1 METKM
6 RIQLDQRNALVNPSR
21 QTSRYKR
28 LEDELRRD
36 NQDFIDGEA
45 QHQDQIYARQDQDL
59 GQLGDTVVQLGEVG
73 REINTELR
81 TQLHTLEQFDSE
93 VTDTHG
99 RLQGATKQVNDLIKR
114 AKDNGQMCIIIA
126 LIIVLIVLTIVVFS
140 L

>member
-1 METKM
+1 MSLT
-6 RIQLDQRNALVNPSR
+6 QALVNPSR

-114 AKDNGQMCIIIA
+114 AKGRCWGRYCIWSCG
-126 LIIVLIVLTIVVFS
+126 LYMVVLDVHSVTNTH
-140 L
+140 